1 LVGSLGAKRSDL
13 KPAPFE
19 YFAPETV
26 EEVVSLLADHGDES
40 KVLAGGQSLIPLL
53 ALRLASPSVLID
65 LNRVTSLD
73 YLDSG
78 GHVLK
83 IGALTR
89 HRAVEKL
96 AGLEENCA
104 MVSDAVELVGHVA
117 IRNRGTV
124 VGSMT
129 HADPAAEWPALAL
142 ALDGEFDVVGPNG
155 ARTIPADSFFV
166 TYLTSA
172 LEPEE
177 LVTEVR
183 LTLPT
188 GRVGSSFVEL
198 ARRHGDFA
206 VAGTGAVLSLSKSKT
221 IEDARIV
228 LIGVGP
234 TALRARDAEQIL
246 VGRDANTDA
255 FEEAAELVQQTI
267 DPTGDIHGSS
277 EFRREIA
284 KVLTRRALISAAD
297 RGGGEHG

>member
-1 LVGSLGAKRSDL
+1 V

-19 YFAPETV
+19 YFAPDSV
-26 EEVVSLLADHGDES
+26 EEVVSLLAEHGDEA

-53 ALRLASPSVLID
+53 ALRLASPTVLID
-65 LNRVTSLD
+65 LNRVAGLD
-73 YLDSG
+73 YMDG
-78 GHVLK
+78 GGDVLK

-96 AGLEENCA
+96 PGLAARCPMLA
-104 MVSDAVELVGHVA
+104 DAVGLVGHVA

-124 VGSMT
+124 VGSMA

-142 ALDGEFDVVGPNG
+142 ALDGEFDVVGPDG

-183 LTLPT
+183 LSLPD
-188 GRVGSSFVEL
+188 GGAGSSFVEL

-206 VAGTGAVLSLSKSKT
+206 VAGAGAMLRLSGGGT

-228 LIGVGP
+228 LIGVAA
-234 TALRARDAEQIL
+234 TAIRVREAEQSL
-246 VGRDANTDA
+246 VGRDATPDA
-255 FEEAAELVQQTI
+255 FEEAAEMVRGLI

-277 EFRREIA
+277 EYRQEIA
-284 KVLTRRALISAAD
+284 TVLTRRALLSAAA
-297 RGGGEHG
+297 RGGARG

>member
-1 LVGSLGAKRSDL
+1 M

-26 EEVVSLLADHGDES
+26 DEVVSLLADHGDEA

-65 LNRVTSLD
+65 LNRVTALD

-89 HRAVEKL
+89 HRAIEKL
-96 AGLEENCA
+96 TDLAESCPML
-104 MVSDAVELVGHVA
+104 SDAVELVGHVA

-124 VGSMT
+124 VGSMA

-183 LTLPT
+183 LTLPS
-188 GRVGSSFVEL
+188 GSVGSSFVEL

-206 VAGTGAVLSLSKSKT
+206 VAGAGAVLRLSENNT

-228 LIGVGP
+228 LIGVAA

-246 VGRDANTDA
+246 VGREANSDA
-255 FEEAAELVQQTI
+255 FEEAAEIVQEAI
-267 DPTGDIHGSS
+267 DPSGDIHGSS

-284 KVLTRRALISAAD
+284 KVLTRRALVSAAA
-297 RGGGEHG
+297 RGGGERG